1 MFENSEYRGGE
12 NFNLHQIFLRGRNHP
27 LKTKS
32 AYLESFLDGL
42 YNDRSLFS
50 MRRIVS
56 PADRQVVVI
65 DPYTGAKKEMLMFG
79 SNNYLGLANHPY
91 VCAQVERA
99 IREYGIGVGGPPLLN
114 GYTELHCR
122 LEERLAAFKRAEA
135 CLIFSSGYG
144 ANVGLVTG
152 LLGNSDAIVYDAYSH
167 ASFCDGLKMAGQ
179 HGIRFPH
186 NDMEALREL
195 LARHQTN
202 GDTYVGVEGVYSM
215 DGDLAPLDQIVRMKS
230 DREFIIL
237 LDDAHGSGVM
247 GESGRGT
254 AEYFGVEG
262 KIDITMGTFSKA
274 FGVTGGFVTASKPI
288 VDFLRY
294 FSRSYMFSASL
305 PPVVIAAVLGGLDVL
320 DREPELLARLHAN
333 IRYAHKRLEALGFH
347 LTSPSPIL
355 PLRVP
360 EGMDIRRAARR
371 FHDRGIF
378 VNSIEYP
385 AVPLSQ
391 QRFRASLMALH
402 TREDIDR
409 LIDTVD
415 EVWESECETIPA
427 AEGFR
432 SCVCE

>member
-1 MFENSEYRGGE
+1 MFENNEYHGGE

-27 LKTKS
+27 LKTKTE
-32 AYLESFLDGL
+32 YMESFL
-42 YNDRSLFS
+42 NDLANDHSLLS
-50 MRRIVS
+50 MRRVIS
-56 PADRQVVVI
+56 PADREVVVL
-65 DPYTGAKKEMLMFG
+65 DPFTGLKKEMLMFG

-91 VCAQVERA
+91 VRAQVEKA
-99 IREYGIGVGGPPLLN
+99 MGEYGVGIGGPPLLN
-114 GYTELHCR
+114 GYTDLHFQ

-144 ANVGLVTG
+144 ANVGLVTA
-152 LLGNSDAIVYDAYSH
+152 LLGNSDAIYYDTYSH

-186 NDMEALREL
+186 NDMEALRQL
-195 LARHQTN
+195 LSKHQTN
-202 GDTYVGVEGVYSM
+202 GDTYIGVEGVYSM
-215 DGDLAPLDQIVRMKS
+215 DGDLAPLDEILRMKAE
-230 DREFIIL
+230 RNFIIL

-254 AEYFGVEG
+254 AEYFGLEG
-262 KIDITMGTFSKA
+262 MIDITMGTFSKA
-274 FGVTGGFVTASKPI
+274 FGVTGGFVAASKPI

-305 PPVVIAAVLGGLDVL
+305 PPVVIAAVLGGLDVIE
-320 DREPELLARLHAN
+320 REPELLVRLHAN
-333 IRYAHKRLEALGFH
+333 IAYAQKRLRGIGFD
-347 LTSPSPIL
+347 LSSPSPIL

-360 EGMDIRRAARR
+360 EGMDIRRAASK

-391 QRFRASLMALH
+391 QRFRVSLMAIH
-402 TREDIDR
+402 THEDIDR
-409 LIDTVD
+409 LVDAVD
-415 EVWESECETIPA
+415 EVWESECETVRA
-427 AEGFR
+427 AAQFR
-432 SCVCE
+432 QCSIE